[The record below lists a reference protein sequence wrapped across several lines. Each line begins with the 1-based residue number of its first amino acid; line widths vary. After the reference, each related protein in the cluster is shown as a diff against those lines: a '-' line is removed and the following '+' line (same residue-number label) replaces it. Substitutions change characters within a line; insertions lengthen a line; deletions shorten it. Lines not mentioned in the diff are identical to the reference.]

1 MRSGNFTPAC
11 VRRWNKEPMAE
22 ITLHPMFQTIQG
34 KSGGL
39 VYRRTSRGKIFLIK
53 RADMSN
59 VTWSDAQQ
67 EQRQAF
73 KAANAYAR
81 AAMADPERRAM
92 YEEAARK
99 QNKRPYHLA
108 VSDYFKGREN
118 K

>member
-1 MRSGNFTPAC
+1 
-11 VRRWNKEPMAE
+11 MAE

-39 VYRRTSRGKIFLIK
+39 VYRRTPRGKIFLIK

-92 YEEAARK
+92 YEELARK
-99 QNKRPYHLA
+99 QNRRPYHLA
-108 VSDYFKGREN
+108 VSDYFKGRES

>member
-1 MRSGNFTPAC
+1 
-11 VRRWNKEPMAE
+11 MAE
-22 ITLHPMFQTIQG
+22 IILHPMFQTIQG
-34 KSGGL
+34 KSGAL
-39 VYRRTSRGKIFLIK
+39 VYRRTRSGKTFLIK

-67 EQRQAF
+67 RQRREF
-73 KAANAYAR
+73 KAANAYAKT
-81 AAMADPERRAM
+81 AMADPERRAV

-108 VSDYFKGREN
+108 VSDYFKGRES

>member
-1 MRSGNFTPAC
+1 MRLGNFTPAC
-11 VRRWNKEPMAE
+11 VWRWNKEPMAE

-39 VYRRTSRGKIFLIK
+39 VYRRTPRGKIFLIK

-81 AAMADPERRAM
+81 AAMADPERRGM
-92 YEEAARK
+92 YEELARK
-99 QNKRPYHLA
+99 QNRRPYHLA
-108 VSDYFKGREN
+108 VSDYFKGRES